1 MMKNVHLAPE
11 ADEDDLYSGYND
23 YNPTF
28 DTEVK
33 RWCFLIYTLAPYSLD
48 TIRLMGLTTCYF
60 TYKQKGTYV
69 EHILKTIHF

>member
-1 MMKNVHLAPE
+1 MKNVHLAPE

-33 RWCFLIYTLAPYSLD
+33 YTYLPIVLFFC
-48 TIRLMGLTTCYF
+48 I
-60 TYKQKGTYV
+60 V
-69 EHILKTIHF
+69 ILWKHRKRIKKE

>member
-1 MMKNVHLAPE
+1 MMQNVHLAPE

-33 RWCFLIYTLAPYSLD
+33 IFAVSHT
-48 TIRLMGLTTCYF
+48 
-60 TYKQKGTYV
+60 
-69 EHILKTIHF
+69 